1 MARGVFFYAKA
12 NSLRQELY
20 VEPNPDNGLA
30 TLAKL
35 HFDRLSRADELMLTA
50 ASEGKPTRIDFEK
63 PSQGG
68 ENDPFVP
75 DSWNPNRRISAGLLR
90 WLCVDVDASKLVDPR
105 GIRILGCLIDP
116 PQ

>member
-50 ASEGKPTRIDFEK
+50 ASEGKPTRIEK

-68 ENDPFVP
+68 ENDL
-75 DSWNPNRRISAGLLR
+75 SCRTRGIQI
-90 WLCVDVDASKLVDPR
+90 DASAR
-105 GIRILGCLIDP
+105 ASYAGCASMSMQANSSIRKGFVF
-116 PQ
+116 QAV